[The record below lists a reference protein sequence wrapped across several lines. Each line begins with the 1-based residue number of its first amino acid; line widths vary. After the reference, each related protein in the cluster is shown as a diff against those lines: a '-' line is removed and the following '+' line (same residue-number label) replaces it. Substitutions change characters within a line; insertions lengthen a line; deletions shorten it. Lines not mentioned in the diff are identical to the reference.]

1 MATTAAQGGGM
12 LPPTNRRKPLLRT
25 FLSLY
30 RSEIAFQ
37 GMVDFAVI
45 GTAVLLFLH
54 PPAQMRSWLG
64 LVGVGSG
71 GGAGSQQQA
80 AVVPPPPPASQS
92 GLVPQGGSSS
102 AAQPQPQTRPQPQIQ
117 PQTQTQTQTQAQPK
131 PVAAPPAKPIVFPQE
146 INKPSLANVM
156 LVEISENA
164 FRTSSATDQQ
174 RLLAARTA
182 HRSGRQA
189 EILDILKDA
198 DGDDPNVAFMR
209 SIGYLS
215 RGDEESHKAG
225 EAALRLAAEHG
236 HSLAK
241 LLLGRVLITAPK
253 GITKN
258 IAEGQKLIEEV
269 AATGDAQAER
279 VAGIGYISAEFGS
292 FQPGRAAAMFKK
304 AAKAGDPQA
313 MFHYARLLEEGIGV
327 PADHDAAV
335 DFLGRAAAS
344 GLTAAQYALGAWLI
358 DLYAAK
364 ASDNPNEGAAWL
376 EKAMDRG
383 FSLLALN
390 KLQVLYG
397 DAGRA
402 PPWNDKSKVFTLAQK
417 CSGIADVYCQNN
429 LSISYESGWGTAVDL
444 VRAYV
449 HKLIARDLG
458 HPRLTAKQIDD
469 LGNKLTSQERADAA
483 ERARTLRQKLHSYP
497 ALVVFQYPEI
507 TRPSPWVSIEQV
519 EKDDKSAVAQNS
531 QKKESSTPSPDAI
544 QFQAYIANPTGFY
557 YWTIAFDP
565 ADYKDRP
572 PRLQAALRTALAAY
586 REKQAQKML
595 NALAGADAKDPAVN
609 LLKGI
614 ASLTLANDGGAETYA
629 QAERHLRAA
638 ADAGDVKAAAILGN
652 LLTLKRDGINRN
664 LDQARDY
671 AERAA
676 RSSDGF
682 AVRQLAI
689 DVLAGHF
696 GKADPTRA
704 ADLMWTAAELGDPAA
719 NAMVAAMFQNGVGVP
734 ADSAKAEAY
743 LRRSAEL
750 GYTDSQL
757 ILGDWIIDRYAKKRI
772 DSPEEGVRILENAYR
787 DAHSIYAVWRLVVL
801 FYSEGREAPWRDRRK
816 ALEYAKKCAPYSY
829 SSCHVALGTIYS
841 YFKDNGRSWAHYNI
855 ARGLGWSK
863 AAQWLEKLE
872 KSMTKNEIAQART
885 LSESLR
891 RDLKPVPI
899 VVAILDKSAATAS
912 APSGE
917 VVPAATAKN
926 FAGELTDWGVPPQTS
941 LKEMVGSRTPLS
953 LPGVTR
959 ITTQDVRQMI
969 SNALLVDVLNDTGLL
984 HLTIPNAVHI
994 PGGGNY
1000 GEGRFNDRIQDQFE
1014 KVMASLVKRN
1024 PNKPI
1029 IFFCASALCWESY
1042 NAALRAQKMG
1052 LRNVFWYRG
1061 GIRSW
1066 QAAKLPLGVPA
1077 EVHKIK

>member
-12 LPPTNRRKPLLRT
+12 LPPTNRRRPLLRT

-64 LVGVGSG
+64 LVGIGGSG
-71 GGAGSQQQA
+71 GRSGSQQQA
-80 AVVPPPPPASQS
+80 AVVPPPSPASQS
-92 GLVPQGGSSS
+92 APVPPGGPSSS
-102 AAQPQPQTRPQPQIQ
+102 AQSQVQPPAPAQ
-117 PQTQTQTQTQAQPK
+117 PQTQASTQGQPQPK
-131 PVAAPPAKPIVFPQE
+131 TVPSTPAKPIAFPDE
-146 INKPSLANVM
+146 ISKPSLANVM

-164 FRTSSATDQQ
+164 FRTSSAADQQ

-182 HRSGRQA
+182 HRSGKQA

-215 RGDEESHKAG
+215 RGDEESHKSG
-225 EAALRLAAEHG
+225 EAALRSAAERG

-258 IAEGQKLIEEV
+258 PEEGQKLIEEV
-269 AATGDAQAER
+269 AATGDPQAER
-279 VAGIGYISAEFGS
+279 VAGIAYISAEFGS
-292 FQPGRAAAMFKK
+292 FQPDRAAAMFRK
-304 AAKAGDPQA
+304 AAEAGDPQA

-344 GLTAAQYALGAWLI
+344 GLTAAQYALGSWLI
-358 DLYAAK
+358 DLYAEK
-364 ASDNPNEGAAWL
+364 AADNPSEGAAWL

-383 FSLLALN
+383 FSLFALN
-390 KLQVLYG
+390 KLQNIYG
-397 DAGRA
+397 WTGRA
-402 PPWNDKSKVFTLAQK
+402 PPWNDKSKFFELAQK
-417 CSGIADVYCQNN
+417 CSGLAERFCQNSVA
-429 LSISYESGWGTAVDL
+429 LAYEFGWGTGTDL
-444 VRAYV
+444 VRAYI
-449 HKLIARDLG
+449 HKLMARDLG
-458 HPRLTAKQIDD
+458 HPRVTAKEIDD
-469 LGNKLTSQERADAA
+469 LGNKLTSQERTDAT
-483 ERARTLRQKLHSYP
+483 ERARLLRQKLKPWP

-507 TRPSPWVSIEQV
+507 TRPSPWATLQEV
-519 EKDDKSAVAQNS
+519 EKDDKSVVAQNS
-531 QKKESSTPSPDAI
+531 PQKEISDPSPDAI
-544 QFQAYIANPTGFY
+544 QFQKYIANPTGFY

-565 ADYKDRP
+565 ADFKNRP
-572 PRLQAALRTALAAY
+572 PRLEAALRTALAAY
-586 REKQAQKML
+586 RERQAQKML
-595 NALAGADAKDPAVN
+595 DALAGADAKDPAVN

-614 ASLTLANDGGAETYA
+614 ASLTLAGDGGADMYA
-629 QAERHLRAA
+629 QAERQLRAA

-664 LDQARDY
+664 LDQARAY
-671 AERAA
+671 AERAG

-689 DVLAGHF
+689 DVLIGSF
-696 GKADPTRA
+696 GEANPTRA

-734 ADSAKAEAY
+734 ADKDKAEAY

-757 ILGDWIIDRYAKKRI
+757 LLGDWIIDRYAQKRI
-772 DSPEEGVRILENAYR
+772 DSPEEGVRFLENAYR
-787 DAHSIYAVWRLVVL
+787 DADSLYAVWRLVVL
-801 FYSEGREAPWRDRRK
+801 FYSEGREAPWKDRRK

-829 SSCHVALGTIYS
+829 QSCHIALGTIYS
-841 YFKDNGRSWAHYNI
+841 YFKDNGRAWAHYNI

-863 AAQWLEKLE
+863 AAEWLDKLE
-872 KSMTKNEIAQART
+872 KSMTKNEIGEARK

-891 RDLKPVPI
+891 RDLKAMPT
-899 VVAILDKSAATAS
+899 VVAILDKSAANAPARSSGIEPAAS
-912 APSGE
+912 A
-917 VVPAATAKN
+917 AN
-926 FAGELTDWGVPPQTS
+926 FADELTDWGVSPQAS

-953 LPGVTR
+953 LPGIRR
-959 ITTQDVRQMI
+959 ITTQELRQMI
-969 SNALLVDVLNDTGLL
+969 SGALLIDVLNDTGPL
-984 HLTIPNAVHI
+984 HLTIPSAVHV

-1000 GEGRFNDRIQDQFE
+1000 GEGRFNDRIQNQFE
-1014 KVMASLVKRN
+1014 KVMSSLVMRN
-1024 PNKPI
+1024 PDKPI

-1052 LRNVFWYRG
+1052 LRNILWYRG

-1066 QAAKLPLGVPA
+1066 QEAKLPIGVPT

>member
-12 LPPTNRRKPLLRT
+12 LPPTDRRRPLLRT
-25 FLSLY
+25 FVSLY
-30 RSEIAFQ
+30 RSEFAFQ
-37 GMVDFAVI
+37 GMVDFAAI
-45 GTAVLLFLH
+45 GAAVLLFLH

-64 LVGVGSG
+64 LVGGGSGG

-80 AVVPPPPPASQS
+80 AVTPQPSQGAQS
-92 GLVPQGGSSS
+92 RLQGGSSS
-102 AAQPQPQTRPQPQIQ
+102 STQSQ
-117 PQTQTQTQTQAQPK
+117 PQTQTQPQAPAQSQP
-131 PVAAPPAKPIVFPQE
+131 ATPPAKPIAFPQE
-146 INKPSLANVM
+146 ISKPSLAHVM

-164 FRTSSATDQQ
+164 FRTSSAADQQ

-189 EILDILKDA
+189 EILNLLKDA
-198 DGDDPNVAFMR
+198 DGHDPNVAFMR

-225 EAALRLAAEHG
+225 EAALRAAVAQN

-253 GITKN
+253 GITKDVE
-258 IAEGQKLIEEV
+258 EGQKLIEAV

-279 VAGIGYISAEFGS
+279 VAGIAYISAEFGS
-292 FQPGRAAAMFKK
+292 FQPDRAAALFKK
-304 AAKAGDPQA
+304 AAEAGDPQA
-313 MFHYARLLEEGIGV
+313 MFHYARLMEEGIGV
-327 PADHDAAV
+327 PANHAAAV

-344 GLTAAQYALGAWLI
+344 GLTTAQYALGYWLI
-358 DLYAAK
+358 DRYAAK
-364 ASDNPNEGAAWL
+364 ASDDPSEGAAWL
-376 EKAMDRG
+376 EKAMDKG

-390 KLQVLYG
+390 KLQNVYG
-397 DAGRA
+397 WSGRA
-402 PPWNDKSKVFTLAQK
+402 PPWNDKSKFFALAQK
-417 CSGIADVYCQNN
+417 CSGIAETYCQNSVS
-429 LSISYESGWGTAVDL
+429 LAHEFGWGTGTDL

-449 HKLIARDLG
+449 HKLMARDLG
-458 HPRLTAKQIDD
+458 HPSLKANDIDD
-469 LGNKLTSQERADAA
+469 LGNKLTSQERADAT
-483 ERARTLRQKLHSYP
+483 ERARVLRQKLKPPP
-497 ALVVFQYPEI
+497 AIVVFQYPEI
-507 TRPSPWVSIEQV
+507 TRPAPWVSIEEV
-519 EKDDKSAVAQNS
+519 ERGDKPVVAQGS
-531 QKKESSTPSPDAI
+531 QQKESGTSSPDAI
-544 QFQAYIANPTGFY
+544 QFSNYIANPAGFY

-565 ADYKDRP
+565 ADYENRP
-572 PRLQAALRTALAAY
+572 PRLQAALRTALTAY
-586 REKQAQKML
+586 RDKQPQKML
-595 NALAGADAKDPAVN
+595 DALAGADAKDPAVN

-614 ASLTLANDGGAETYA
+614 ATIRLSEDQAGAENRA
-629 QAERHLRAA
+629 KAVAFFRAA

-652 LLTLKRDGINRN
+652 LLTLKLDGIDRN

-676 RSSDGF
+676 RASDGF

-689 DVLAGHF
+689 DVLTGSF
-696 GKADPTRA
+696 GEANPTRA

-734 ADSAKAEAY
+734 ADRDKAEAY

-750 GYTDSQL
+750 GYTDAQL
-757 ILGDWIIDRYAKKRI
+757 ILGDWIIDRYAKKMI

-787 DAHSIYAVWRLVVL
+787 DAHSLYAVWRIVVL
-801 FYSEGREAPWRDRRK
+801 FYSEGREAPWRDRTK

-829 SSCHVALGTIYS
+829 QSCHIVLGAIYNN
-841 YFKDNGRSWAHYNI
+841 FKETGRSWAHYNI
-855 ARGLGWSK
+855 ARGLGWDK
-863 AAQWLEKLE
+863 AAQRLDQLET
-872 KSMTKNEIAQART
+872 SMTRNEIEQARN

-891 RDLKPVPI
+891 RDLKPVPTVI
-899 VVAILDKSAATAS
+899 VLLDKSAANAS
-912 APSGE
+912 VPSSG
-917 VVPAATAKN
+917 VMPVATTKN
-926 FAGELTDWGVPPQTS
+926 YADELTDWGLSPQTS
-941 LKEMVGSRTPLS
+941 LKYEVGSRTPIS
-953 LPGVTR
+953 LPGATR
-959 ITTQDVRQMI
+959 ITTQDVQQMN
-969 SNALLVDVLNDTGLL
+969 SQALLVDVLNEPGML
-984 HLTIPNAVHI
+984 HLTIPNAVHV

-1014 KVMASLVKRN
+1014 KVMSALVRRY

-1052 LRNVFWYRG
+1052 LRNILWYRG

-1066 QAAKLPLGVPA
+1066 QEAKLPLGVPT